1 MFDTKG
7 TLNDATENPMI
18 ATFLTL
24 TALLLS
30 ADQLPPNRP
39 NVVIILADDL
49 GFSDVGCYGG
59 EIETPNLDRLAAN
72 GLRYTQLYNTARCW
86 PTRAALMSGYYP
98 QQVRMDPPIARLPGW
113 TGLLPQYLKTAG
125 YRCYHSGKWHI
136 AGAPAVLKDG
146 GFDRSMQI
154 VDYDRNFGPKTRIE
168 DDRKLPPLK
177 AGE

>member
-30 ADQLPPNRP
+30 ADQPPANRP

-72 GLRYTQLYNTARCW
+72 GLRYSQFYNTARCS
-86 PTRAALMSGYYP
+86 PARASL
-98 QQVRMDPPIARLPGW
+98 L
-113 TGLLPQYLKTAG
+113 TGLHPHQ
-125 YRCYHSGKWHI
+125 
-136 AGAPAVLKDG
+136 
-146 GFDRSMQI
+146 
-154 VDYDRNFGPKTRIE
+154 
-168 DDRKLPPLK
+168 
-177 AGE
+177 